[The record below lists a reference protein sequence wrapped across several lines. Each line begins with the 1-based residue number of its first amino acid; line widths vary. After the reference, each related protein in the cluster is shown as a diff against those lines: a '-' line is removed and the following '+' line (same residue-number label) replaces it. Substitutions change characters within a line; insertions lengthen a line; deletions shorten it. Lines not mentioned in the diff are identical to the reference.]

1 MELTFFGASQEVTGS
16 NYLLETPNTKI
27 LIDCGLLQGG
37 RFVRPENYE
46 PFPFDVAD
54 IDALFVTHAHIDHT
68 GKIPKLYK
76 DGFRGKIYSTAPTK
90 DFSELLLLDS
100 EHLLRRDAVEQNI
113 PPIYDINDI
122 NEAMKL
128 WEKVSYHE
136 EVHLKDFKVEFFDA
150 GHILGSATIVITE
163 KATGK
168 RIAFSGDLGN
178 QPAPIVKD
186 TEPLENIDYLLIE
199 STYGD
204 RIHDNPS
211 TRRDRLEDVIEDAM
225 RLNGVLLIP
234 AFAMERTQELLYELD
249 ELVENGR
256 VPGAPIYVDSPLAIK
271 LTAIYKKYSQDP
283 MYFDDEA
290 IKQAKAG
297 MEFFNFPRLRFT
309 LTTEQSKAIN
319 DAPMP
324 KIIIAGSGMSNGGRI
339 LHHELRYLSNPNST
353 ILFIGYQAQGTLGR
367 TILDGAP
374 LVRILGE
381 EVPVRCKMATISG
394 YSAHADQPLL
404 LKWVHP
410 MRQSLKKLFVVH
422 GDIDQMIPFAQKIR
436 DEFAI
441 DTIIPTHGMKV
452 EL

>member
-1 MELTFFGASQEVTGS
+1 MELTFFGAAQEVTGS
-16 NYLLETPNTKI
+16 SYLLETPNTKI

-37 RFVRPENYE
+37 RFVNPENYE
-46 PFPFDVAD
+46 PFPFDVTG

-68 GKIPKLYK
+68 GKIPKLHK

-100 EHLLRRDAVEQNI
+100 EHLLHRDAVEQNI

-122 NEAMKL
+122 NEVMKL

-136 EVHLKDFKVEFFDA
+136 TIHLKDFAVEFFDA
-150 GHILGSATIVITE
+150 GHILGSAFIVVTE

-168 RIAFSGDLGN
+168 RVAFSGDLGN
-178 QPAPIVKD
+178 QPAPLVKD
-186 TEPLENIDYLLIE
+186 TEQLEQADYLLIE

-204 RIHDNPS
+204 RVHDNPG

-249 ELVENGR
+249 GLVENGR
-256 VPGAPIYVDSPLAIK
+256 VPGAPVYVDSPLAIK

-309 LTTEQSKAIN
+309 LTTEQSKSIN

-353 ILFIGYQAQGTLGR
+353 ILFIGYQAKGTLGR

-374 LVRILGE
+374 LVRVLGE

-404 LKWVHP
+404 LQWIHP

-422 GDIDQMIPFAQKIR
+422 GDIDQMVPFAQKVR

-441 DTIIPTHGMKV
+441 DAVIPTHGMKV
-452 EL
+452 TL

>member
-16 NYLLETPNTKI
+16 NYLLETPDTKI

-37 RFVRPENYE
+37 RFVNPENYE
-46 PFPFDVAD
+46 PFPFDVKH
-54 IDALFVTHAHIDHT
+54 IDAVFITHAHIDHT

-76 DGFRGKIYSTAPTK
+76 DGFRGTIYSTSPTK
-90 DFSELLLLDS
+90 DFAEQLLVDS
-100 EHLLRRDAVEQNI
+100 EHLLYRDATEHGK
-113 PPIYDINDI
+113 PPIYDLNDI
-122 NEAMKL
+122 TGAMKL
-128 WEKVSYHE
+128 WQGVGYHE
-136 EVHLKDFKVEFFDA
+136 TVHVKDFAIEFFDA
-150 GHILGSATIVITE
+150 GHILGSAVIVVTE
-163 KATGK
+163 KSTGK
-168 RIAFSGDLGN
+168 RVAFSGDLGN
-178 QPAPIVKD
+178 QPAPLVKD
-186 TEPLENIDYLLIE
+186 TESLSDIDYLLIE
-199 STYGD
+199 STYGN
-204 RIHDNPS
+204 RVHDNPG

-234 AFAMERTQELLYELD
+234 AFAMERTQELLYEMS

-256 VPGAPIYVDSPLAIK
+256 VPGAPVYVDSPLAIK
-271 LTAIYKKYSQDP
+271 LTALYKKYSQDP

-297 MEFFNFPRLRFT
+297 VEFFDFPRLRFT
-309 LTTEQSKAIN
+309 LTTEQSKSIN

-353 ILFIGYQAQGTLGR
+353 ILFIGYQAKGTLGR
-367 TILDGAP
+367 AILDGAP
-374 LVRILGE
+374 VVRILGE

-404 LKWVHP
+404 LQWIHP
-410 MRQSLKKLFVVH
+410 MRQSLKKIFIVH
-422 GDIDQMIPFAQKIR
+422 GDMDQMEPFAQKVR

-441 DTIIPTHGMKV
+441 DAVVPVKGMKV